1 MSDALSARVESSTS
15 VAPPLAEVALLQ
27 ESGVLGL
34 SLAGS
39 PFSLSICLERR
50 CRTLQS
56 TATPWEL
63 RIGAGSEYLSRISSS
78 ATTDWFIRAA
88 STQSLLLMVA
98 EEQRNGVL
106 CVWGEENGIIYVMR
120 GFCRCQF
127 TALLSFFFSFF
138 LSFFCLGP
146 HTCWRATVHFSL
158 VSFLLPLSFL
168 CSFMFSLAAARVPH
182 ALLPREDKCCAC
194 CGWWL
199 CLTNVTPVPNYIF
212 LIIFKFDTKIIFI
225 FILKFKLSIPG
236 CDGKN
241 RSKLLN
247 DTRSKN

>member
-138 LSFFCLGP
+138 LSFAWA
-146 HTCWRATVHFSL
+146 HTPADVPLSTFLWSLSFSL
-158 VSFLLPLSFL
+158 SPFCALSCSHWQRLVSLTRS
-168 CSFMFSLAAARVPH
+168 CRGRINAVPVVGGDF
-182 ALLPREDKCCAC
+182 DKCH
-194 CGWWL
+194 
-199 CLTNVTPVPNYIF
+199 
-212 LIIFKFDTKIIFI
+212 
-225 FILKFKLSIPG
+225 S
-236 CDGKN
+236 
-241 RSKLLN
+241 RSKLYFFN
-247 DTRSKN
+247 NF

>member
-88 STQSLLLMVA
+88 STQSRLFMVA

-106 CVWGEENGIIYVMR
+106 CVWGEENGIIYVVR

-158 VSFLLPLSFL
+158 VSYLLSPFCVLS
-168 CSFMFSLAAARVPH
+168 CSHWQRLVSLTRSCRGRINAVPVVGGDF
-182 ALLPREDKCCAC
+182 DKCH
-194 CGWWL
+194 
-199 CLTNVTPVPNYIF
+199 
-212 LIIFKFDTKIIFI
+212 
-225 FILKFKLSIPG
+225 S
-236 CDGKN
+236 
-241 RSKLLN
+241 RSKLYFFN
-247 DTRSKN
+247 NF